1 MTIIYRGIKRDVTD
15 LLSDYGQAHYAQNL
29 TFGIL
34 GEIGRRA
41 GMGKST
47 MAKLD
52 GPVVLLSAG
61 WADEPFIVQI
71 TTTGSV
77 VGTRDPNIYWGG
89 GGGGGGGGPR
99 KPLIPDPPPPA
110 CTVADPQSFSGN
122 DSQTVTKNLVAN
134 SCAGTVTMT
143 GIGSLERSWDLGFL
157 FYVDVDGIN
166 AYVSPYLADDSVI
179 FNYPAGALTIDVHV
193 TDSEALPDGSW
204 TVDIT

>member
-89 GGGGGGGGPR
+89 GGGGPR

-110 CTVADPQSFSGN
+110 CTVANPQSFSGN

-134 SCAGTVTMT
+134 SCAGRVTMSVVSDSGET
-143 GIGSLERSWDLGFL
+143 GFVFS
-157 FYVDVDGIN
+157 VDVDGIN
-166 AYVSPYLADDSVI
+166 VFVSFYVIDAIVI
-179 FNYPAGALTIDVHV
+179 FDYPAGALTIAVHV
-193 TDSEALPDGSW
+193 DNTNAISDGVW

>member
-15 LLSDYGQAHYAQNL
+15 LLNDYGQAHYAQNL

-47 MAKLD
+47 IAKLD

-89 GGGGGGGGPR
+89 GGGGPR

-110 CTVADPQSFSGN
+110 CTVANFESFDGTTSI
-122 DSQTVTKNLVAN
+122 TITKNLVAN
-134 SCAGTVTMT
+134 SCEGTVTMFAAS
-143 GIGSLERSWDLGFL
+143 GDIGSIGDLAIL
-157 FYVDVDGIN
+157 FEVDVDGLPV
-166 AYVSPYLADDSVI
+166 YSSPPIENDSVVY
-179 FNYPAGALTIDVHV
+179 NYAAGALVIDVRV
-193 TDSEALPDGSW
+193 DVSQANGDVSW
-204 TVDIT
+204 EILII